1 MKKII
6 EDLWYS
12 YITNCLAEQTVE
24 EKKILSKLVKYE
36 SNLHS
41 KLSEEQKNALK
52 NYENCLDELN
62 DISTKDAFIKGIRFA
77 TIFLIEA
84 LYTEC

>member
-41 KLSEEQKNALK
+41 KLSEEQKTL
-52 NYENCLDELN
+52 
-62 DISTKDAFIKGIRFA
+62 
-77 TIFLIEA
+77 
-84 LYTEC
+84 